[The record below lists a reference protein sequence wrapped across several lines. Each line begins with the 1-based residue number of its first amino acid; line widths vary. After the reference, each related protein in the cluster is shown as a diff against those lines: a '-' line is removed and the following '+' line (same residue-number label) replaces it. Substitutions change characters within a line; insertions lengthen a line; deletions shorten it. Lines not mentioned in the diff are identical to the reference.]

1 MHITYFHF
9 DNFYPILVIYLIIIY
24 PNEMKVM
31 NLDILRNNKINNF
44 IIDKLIKITS
54 IL

>member
-1 MHITYFHF
+1 
-9 DNFYPILVIYLIIIY
+9 
-24 PNEMKVM
+24 MKVM